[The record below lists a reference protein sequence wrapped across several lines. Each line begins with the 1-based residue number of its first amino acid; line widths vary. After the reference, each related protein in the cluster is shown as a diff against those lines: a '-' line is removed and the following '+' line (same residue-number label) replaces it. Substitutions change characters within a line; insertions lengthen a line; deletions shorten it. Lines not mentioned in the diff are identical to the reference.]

1 MSADRHYSP
10 IDRFLL
16 QADSALRTL
25 LPFSGQPARPSPAC
39 RRSRL
44 ITARLP
50 TPVTMRVTLSPDQ
63 RATMSLRRLFRS
75 LTP

>member
-25 LPFSGQPARPSPAC
+25 L
-39 RRSRL
+39 
-44 ITARLP
+44 
-50 TPVTMRVTLSPDQ
+50 
-63 RATMSLRRLFRS
+63 
-75 LTP
+75 

>member
-25 LPFSGQPARPSPAC
+25 LPFSEIG
-39 RRSRL
+39 
-44 ITARLP
+44 
-50 TPVTMRVTLSPDQ
+50 
-63 RATMSLRRLFRS
+63 RAHV
-75 LTP
+75 

>member
-25 LPFSGQPARPSPAC
+25 LPFSGQPARPLS
-39 RRSRL
+39 L
-44 ITARLP
+44 IHI
-50 TPVTMRVTLSPDQ
+50 
-63 RATMSLRRLFRS
+63 
-75 LTP
+75 